1 MGSEW
6 KKANTDIF
14 WGEIA
19 PCDHIL
25 QIYENDEIFLD
36 TLTRFIG
43 GGINT
48 GDSSIIIST
57 QNHLDAVNNGLKNHG
72 INVDAL
78 ISDNS
83 FIPLNA
89 QETLSK
95 FMINGWPDEYLFN
108 QTVSQLLKKAQGAN
122 KRKVRA
128 FGEMVA
134 ILWAQG
140 YNGATVQLEHLW
152 NNFCQ
157 KEAFCLFCAYPKS
170 GFTDDMS
177 DSLNNI
183 CSAHAKIIKG
193 SQKHLSEIFYKETK

>member
-83 FIPLNA
+83 YIPLNA

-95 FMINGWPDEYLFN
+95 FMINGWPDVYLFN

-170 GFTDDMS
+170 R
-177 DSLNNI
+177 
-183 CSAHAKIIKG
+183 CH
-193 SQKHLSEIFYKETK
+193 YR